1 MKPNL
6 PSGIK
11 KIALELNNLSN
22 IDNNMV
28 AEIVSGVKLSEKE
41 LRQYISFDHPNYES
55 YGRKLILDSGKF
67 QIFLMS
73 WRAGDF
79 TAIHN
84 HGYTEWGCVY
94 FFGEATHRLY
104 RIADDELKAV
114 QKDNFHDGQIVG
126 VSGALTHMMGNENAK
141 DYTTLHIYGSNAI
154 NSIVSENTKVYLFE
168 FQKVVRTM
176 GSAYLNIDRSLVL
189 FEKPLLKIHKDVFL
203 DYYSLVKSFYERTKQ
218 FDIIRKMDKVL
229 NNYNEFYQN

>member
-1 MKPNL
+1 MTPNL
-6 PSGIK
+6 PSCIK
-11 KIALELNNLSN
+11 KIALELNNLGN
-22 IDNNMV
+22 IDNNIV
-28 AEIVSGVKLSEKE
+28 AEIVSDAKLSEKE
-41 LRQYISFDHPNYES
+41 LSQYISFDHPNNES
-55 YGRKLILDSGKF
+55 YGRKLILDSGEF

-104 RIADDELKAV
+104 KIVDDELNVV
-114 QKDNFHDGQIVG
+114 QKDNFHGGQIAA
-126 VSGALTHMMGNENAK
+126 VSDDLTHMMGNENAK
-141 DYTTLHIYGSNAI
+141 DYTTLHIYGSNVI
-154 NSIVSENTKVYLFE
+154 NSIVSENTKVYLLE

-176 GSAYLNIDRSLVL
+176 GSAYLNMDRSLVL
-189 FEKPLLKIHKDVFL
+189 SEKPLLKIHQDVFL

-218 FDIIRKMDKVL
+218 FEIIRKMDKVL
-229 NNYNEFYQN
+229 NNYSEFYQN

>member
-41 LRQYISFDHPNYES
+41 LSQYISFDHPNYES

-104 RIADDELKAV
+104 KIVDDELNVV
-114 QKDNFHDGQIVG
+114 QKDNFHGGQIVG
-126 VSGALTHMMGNENAK
+126 VSGDLTHMMGNENSK
-141 DYTTLHIYGSNAI
+141 DYTTLHIYGSNTRK
-154 NSIVSENTKVYLFE
+154 STVSENAKVYLSE
-168 FQKVVRTM
+168 FQKVVTTM
-176 GSAYLNIDRSLVL
+176 GSAYLNMDRSLVL
-189 FEKPLLKIHKDVFL
+189 SEKPLLKIHQDVFL

-229 NNYNEFYQN
+229 T